1 MWGENSQSPATKRR
15 CGVKIP
21 RIARRRPSH
30 THVRR
35 PSHTPRPA
43 CPSRPT
49 RPRRTPHPP
58 QRPSRPPHH
67 VLHVL
72 HVLRTL
78 HVRSF
83 TSFTSSTSS
92 TSSAHS
98 TSRPSRPPRPPRTPR
113 HVPDVPYVLH
123 VTSFTLCHSNQMFQQ
138 WNKKHIDVSIFKN
151 PKEVTSNKAYHGV
164 GKLQIGCATPNVK
177 FYKEGDPTIKMDGL
191 LIGKCDLNGAKCA
204 VRASSVCS
212 KDFMNPFWVIP
223 TSSDKDQCNCAL
235 VLPGT
240 GKVNKHKLTKDS
252 CPAELLPSINCDM
265 SS

>member
-1 MWGENSQSPATKRR
+1 M
-15 CGVKIP
+15 
-21 RIARRRPSH
+21 
-30 THVRR
+30 
-35 PSHTPRPA
+35 
-43 CPSRPT
+43 
-49 RPRRTPHPP
+49 
-58 QRPSRPPHH
+58 
-67 VLHVL
+67 
-72 HVLRTL
+72 
-78 HVRSF
+78 
-83 TSFTSSTSS
+83 
-92 TSSAHS
+92 
-98 TSRPSRPPRPPRTPR
+98 
-113 HVPDVPYVLH
+113 
-123 VTSFTLCHSNQMFQQ
+123 
-138 WNKKHIDVSIFKN
+138 SIYKN

-177 FYKEGDPTIKMDGL
+177 FHKEGDPTIKMDGL

-240 GKVNKHKLTKDS
+240 GTVNKHKLTKDS